1 MRFITA
7 GESHGHSLVGIVEG
21 LPSGFPIDTAH
32 INAMLSM
39 RQAGYGRS
47 SRMSLE
53 KDTVTILAGVIDGRT
68 YGGPLCLSVQNRD
81 NRKLEEGSGKPHL
94 IPRPGHADLPGAI
107 KYGLH
112 DMKIPAERASART
125 TAVIVALGALAI
137 QMLRR
142 FEIRILGWVTQI
154 GRCESEEIEHYIG
167 DIESAVLASPLRCPD
182 SRSEKSMIALID
194 ECREKGDSIGGV
206 ITIRAEG
213 VPPGLGSFAHWDRRL
228 DGRLAAAIMSIP
240 AIKGFEIGRGFREA
254 GRPGSEVHDSISW
267 NGGYRRSSNRAGGI
281 EGGVTNGE
289 PIVLRAAMKP
299 IPTLVKGM
307 ASVDVKTKKSE
318 MAVYVR
324 SDVCAVP
331 AASVVA
337 ESMTALCLLEAF
349 LEKFGGDTVAEVE
362 SAFSRYREYLK
373 EL

>member
-81 NRKLEEGSGKPHL
+81 NRKLEEGSGEPHL

-125 TAVIVALGALAI
+125 TAIITALGAVAI
-137 QMLRR
+137 QILRH
-142 FEIRILGWVTQI
+142 FDIRILGWVSQI

-182 SRSEKSMIALID
+182 SGSEKSMIALID
-194 ECREKGDSIGGV
+194 DCREKGDSIGGV

-254 GRPGSEVHDSISW
+254 AMPGSEVHDSISW